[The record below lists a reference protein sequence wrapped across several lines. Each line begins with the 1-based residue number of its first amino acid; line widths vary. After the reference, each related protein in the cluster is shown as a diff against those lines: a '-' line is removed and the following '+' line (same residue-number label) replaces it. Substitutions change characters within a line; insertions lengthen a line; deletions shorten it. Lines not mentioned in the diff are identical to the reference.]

1 MLRRVAFAGVAMAA
15 TCISHAKD
23 NTVSKEPN
31 ILLIAVDDLNE
42 YVSCLGGHPQARTP
56 NIDALAARGMLFRNA
71 HCSAPV
77 CTPSRTSLLFGISPS
92 TSGITNNRQ
101 MMRNSPVLAEA
112 VTLPQYLRSH
122 GYTTAAYGKVF
133 DPNDPDPKS
142 WDDLWTGKSSSPKKA
157 KALKPAKPEADPDG
171 PWECAGGPLD
181 VADDDMID
189 AAFAKRA
196 EAFLERK
203 HEKPFFLAVGIKKPH
218 VGWNVP
224 RKYHEMFP
232 ADTVRVEKV
241 QGNLEGDRPAIS
253 RADGTLGYLADV
265 DARVTRHHQE
275 GQIIG
280 NYLASMAFSD
290 AMVGRVL
297 DALKRAGREKDTIV
311 ILWGDNGHH
320 FGEKGRWNKSTLWEG
335 ATRVPLIY
343 AGPGIATGVCTRP
356 VDNMALYPTVSELC
370 GLPPA
375 AAVEGVSIMPLLRD
389 PGAKWDR
396 PAITTAEGVNHAV
409 RTERWRYIRYGDGS
423 EELYDHAS
431 DPREWH
437 NVAGDPRCAEIK
449 RELAAWLPTNK
460 TPDVPATSKATE

>member
-1 MLRRVAFAGVAMAA
+1 MSKHNLTTGFITLSEMLRRVAFAGVAMAA

-42 YVSCLGGHPQARTP
+42 YVGCLGGHPQARTP

-77 CTPSRTSLLFGISPS
+77 CTPSRTSLLFGIRPS
-92 TSGITNNRQ
+92 SSGITNNRQ
-101 MMRNSPVLAEA
+101 EMRASPVLANA
-112 VTLPQYLRSH
+112 VTLPQHLRAH
-122 GYTTAAYGKVF
+122 GYTTASYGKVF
-133 DPNDPDPKS
+133 EPRDPDPQS
-142 WDDLWTGKSSSPKKA
+142 WDDLWTGLQESAEKKKA
-157 KALKPAKPEADPDG
+157 AAATPKPAATPAPADG

-253 RADGTLGYLADV
+253 RADVADFMLKNLTDGRYV
-265 DARVTRHHQE
+265 RQT
-275 GQIIG
+275 
-280 NYLASMAFSD
+280 
-290 AMVGRVL
+290 VGL
-297 DALKRAGREKDTIV
+297 T
-311 ILWGDNGHH
+311 
-320 FGEKGRWNKSTLWEG
+320 
-335 ATRVPLIY
+335 Y
-343 AGPGIATGVCTRP
+343 
-356 VDNMALYPTVSELC
+356 
-370 GLPPA
+370 
-375 AAVEGVSIMPLLRD
+375 
-389 PGAKWDR
+389 
-396 PAITTAEGVNHAV
+396 
-409 RTERWRYIRYGDGS
+409 
-423 EELYDHAS
+423 
-431 DPREWH
+431 
-437 NVAGDPRCAEIK
+437 
-449 RELAAWLPTNK
+449 
-460 TPDVPATSKATE
+460 